1 VTRPKDWKSRKKRKP
16 KISDKKLRGEWAE
29 MVFMTRAIEL
39 GLPISKPWGEM
50 QSYDFVVGRTR
61 HFVSVQV
68 KSTICE
74 FGTGYV
80 CAVKGAHKP
89 YPPGSFDFLA
99 AYVVDENAWY
109 IVPEKEVWGKGC
121 LTFYPKSPK
130 AKYEKYREAWHLLGA
145 DAGPVPGHVDDIQGC
160 AEEFS
165 TEPAQL
171 IPPQVYTEAPRF
183 ARDDNYVGNSFGSL
197 VRRIF
202 LNSV

>member
-1 VTRPKDWKSRKKRKP
+1 MKKRIP
-16 KISDKKLRGEWAE
+16 KVIGKKLRGEWAE
-29 MVFMTRAIEL
+29 MVFMTRIIEL
-39 GLPISKPWGEM
+39 GIPISKPWGEM

-80 CAVKGAHKP
+80 CAVKASHKP

-145 DAGPVPGHVDDIQGC
+145 DAGPVPGHIDDIQSC
-160 AEEFS
+160 ADEFPV
-165 TEPAQL
+165 EPAEPT
-171 IPPQVYTEAPRF
+171 PPQAYTKLPRF
-183 ARDDNYVGNSFGSL
+183 ARDDNHGGNSLGSWF
-197 VRRIF
+197 RRVIS
-202 LNSV
+202 LQRLSY